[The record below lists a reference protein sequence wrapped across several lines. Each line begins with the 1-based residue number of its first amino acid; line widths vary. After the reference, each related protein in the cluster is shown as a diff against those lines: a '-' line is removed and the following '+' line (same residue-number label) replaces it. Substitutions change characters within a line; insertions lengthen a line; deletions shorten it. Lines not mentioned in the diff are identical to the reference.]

1 MISEATSNVLLLK
14 EVLIDTLDVL
24 QLQSGAVYLLVL
36 DAFHIDAV
44 TIEKVEWH
52 LWPWLALNT

>member
-1 MISEATSNVLLLK
+1 MLLLK
-14 EVLIDTLDVL
+14 ELLIDALDVL

-36 DAFHIDAV
+36 DAFHTDAV

-52 LWPWLALNT
+52 LWPLLALNT

>member
-1 MISEATSNVLLLK
+1 MISEATSNVSLQN
-14 EVLIDTLDVL
+14 EVGIDILDVL

-36 DAFHIDAV
+36 DAFHSDAV

-52 LWPWLALNT
+52 LWPWPALDT

>member
-1 MISEATSNVLLLK
+1 MCLLRSKLTD
-14 EVLIDTLDVL
+14 LLDIL

-36 DAFHIDAV
+36 DAFHGDAV

-52 LWPWLALNT
+52 S